1 MKNLIPMK
9 KALKQISKKAYKNK
23 QIMASLTTLS
33 QSAFEAKKAEA
44 IGNELMR
51 KEITLSEFN
60 VVDNNHID
68 IDGVKIEVT
77 DKAFGKLLG
86 RLRIPK
92 AFAKRFSEGFG
103 NDGLRQL
110 IGMMKTM
117 KSSHN
122 DQTVTLL
129 VDPSTRKI
137 TDILPAGYASISNE
151 SFIDFASRY
160 IDQYN
165 LGVTHM
171 GSSQYGGTQIN
182 CVAPNTMFHVPGMT
196 NEVFNT
202 GVTFRNSPTRGLEV
216 SPYLSRLI
224 CTNGMTSTSFAENY
238 GLHNLN
244 DKNINEFNEHMIRMA
259 STGFQPVGLADAIK
273 KANSTDASLM
283 EMQKAASAILSTDK
297 AVDYD
302 YIQRYIPVERAMK
315 AYSNL
320 GADPNTFT
328 QAQMKNAKSGM
339 SVWDVVNGMT
349 NFASNDTRFDIGDQ
363 KMGNLMVTA
372 GNILTKKQYDTE
384 GVLDINPFANR
395 QLLTTSESARVR
407 GEA

>member
-1 MKNLIPMK
+1 
-9 KALKQISKKAYKNK
+9 
-23 QIMASLTTLS
+23 MANLTTLS

-44 IGNELMR
+44 ISNELMR

-68 IDGVKIEVT
+68 IDGVSIEVT

-110 IGMMKTM
+110 VQMMKSM

-122 DQTVTLL
+122 DQTVTLM

-151 SFIDFASRY
+151 SFVDFASRY

-182 CVAPNTMFHVPGMT
+182 CVAPNSMFHVPGMT

-224 CTNGMTSTSFAENY
+224 CTNGMTSTAFAENY

-259 STGFQPVGLADAIK
+259 STGFQPVGLADAIR
-273 KANSTDASLM
+273 KANTTDASLM

-297 AVDYD
+297 AIDYD
-302 YIQRYIPVERAMK
+302 YIQRYIPVERAFK

-349 NFASNDTRFDIGDQ
+349 NFASNDTRYSINDQ

-372 GNILTKKQYDTE
+372 GNILTKKQFDTE

-395 QLLTTSESARVR
+395 GLLTDAEGARVR

>member
-1 MKNLIPMK
+1 M
-9 KALKQISKKAYKNK
+9 Q
-23 QIMASLTTLS
+23 SLTTLS
-33 QSAFEAKKAEA
+33 QSAFDVKKAEA
-44 IGNELMR
+44 INNQLMR

-60 VVDNNHID
+60 VIDNNHID
-68 IDGVKIEVT
+68 VDGVKIEVT

-92 AFAKRFSEGFG
+92 AFAKRFSDGFG

-110 IGMMKTM
+110 IQMMKTA
-117 KSSHN
+117 KSSRN
-122 DQTVTLL
+122 EQTVTLL
-129 VDPSTRKI
+129 VDPNSRKI
-137 TDILPAGYASISNE
+137 MDILPAGYASISNE
-151 SFIDFASRY
+151 NFIDFASRY

-182 CVAPNTMFHVPGMT
+182 CVSPQGMFNVPGMT

-202 GVTFRNSPTRGLEV
+202 GVTFRNTPTRGLEV
-216 SPYLSRLI
+216 SPYLERLI
-224 CTNGMTSTSFAENY
+224 CANGMTSTAFAENY

-259 STGFQPVGLADAIK
+259 STNFQPVGLADNIK
-273 KANSTDASLM
+273 KANNTDASLA
-283 EMQKAASAILSTDK
+283 EMQRAASSILSLDK
-297 AVDYD
+297 AVDYE
-302 YIQRYIPVERAMK
+302 YVQKYIPVERAFK
-315 AYSNL
+315 AYSQL

-328 QAQMKNAKSGM
+328 KAQMKNAKSGM
-339 SVWDVVNGMT
+339 SVWDLVNGMT
-349 NFASNDTRFDIGDQ
+349 NFASNDTKFGINEG

-372 GNILTKKQYDTE
+372 GNILCKKQYDTE
-384 GVLDINPFANR
+384 GVLDINPFATR
-395 QLLTTSESARVR
+395 DLLTSSESARVR

>member
-1 MKNLIPMK
+1 MKSI
-9 KALKQISKKAYKNK
+9 
-23 QIMASLTTLS
+23 TTLS
-33 QSAFEAKKAEA
+33 QSAFDVKKAEA
-44 IGNELMR
+44 INNQLMR

-92 AFAKRFSEGFG
+92 AFAKRFSDGFG

-110 IGMMKTM
+110 ITMMKSA
-117 KSSHN
+117 KSSRN
-122 DQTVTLL
+122 EQTVTLL

-151 SFIDFASRY
+151 NFVDFASRY

-182 CVAPNTMFHVPGMT
+182 CVSPQGMFNVPGMT
-196 NEVFNT
+196 NEVFST
-202 GVTFRNSPTRGLEV
+202 GVTFRNTPTRGLEV
-216 SPYLSRLI
+216 SPYLERLI
-224 CTNGMTSTSFAENY
+224 CANGMTSTAFAENY

-259 STGFQPVGLADAIK
+259 STNFQPVGLADNIK
-273 KANSTDASLM
+273 KANNTDASLA
-283 EMQKAASAILSTDK
+283 EIQRAASSILSLDK
-297 AVDYD
+297 NIDYN
-302 YIQRYIPVERAMK
+302 YIQKYIPVDRAMK
-315 AYSNL
+315 AYSDL

-328 QAQMKNAKSGM
+328 KAQMKNAKSGM

-349 NFASNDTRFDIGDQ
+349 NFASNDSKYTINEG

-372 GNILTKKQYDTE
+372 GNILCKKQYDTE
-384 GVLDINPFANR
+384 GVLDINPFANK
-395 QLLTTSESARVR
+395 QLLTISESAMVR

>member
-1 MKNLIPMK
+1 M
-9 KALKQISKKAYKNK
+9 Q
-23 QIMASLTTLS
+23 SLTTLS
-33 QSAFEAKKAEA
+33 QSAFDVKKAEA
-44 IGNELMR
+44 INNQLMR

-60 VVDNNHID
+60 VIDNNHID
-68 IDGVKIEVT
+68 VDGVKIEVT

-92 AFAKRFSEGFG
+92 AFAKRFSDGFG

-110 IGMMKTM
+110 IQMMKTA
-117 KSSHN
+117 KSSRN
-122 DQTVTLL
+122 EQTVTLL

-137 TDILPAGYASISNE
+137 TDILPAGYASISQEN
-151 SFIDFASRY
+151 FVDFASRY
-160 IDQYN
+160 IDQYG

-171 GSSQYGGTQIN
+171 GSDLYGGTQIN
-182 CVAPNTMFHVPGMT
+182 CVSPQGMFNVPGMT

-202 GVTFRNSPTRGLEV
+202 GVTFRNTPTRGLEV
-216 SPYLSRLI
+216 SPYLERLI
-224 CTNGMTSTSFAENY
+224 CANGMTSTAFAENY

-259 STGFQPVGLADAIK
+259 STNFQPVGLADNIK
-273 KANSTDASLM
+273 KANNTDASLA
-283 EMQKAASAILSTDK
+283 EIQRAASSILSLDK
-297 AVDYD
+297 NIDYN
-302 YIQRYIPVERAMK
+302 YIQKYIPVDRAMK
-315 AYSNL
+315 AYSDL

-328 QAQMKNAKSGM
+328 KAQMKNAKSGM

-349 NFASNDTRFDIGDQ
+349 NFASNDTKYNVNEG

-372 GNILTKKQYDTE
+372 GNILCKKQYDTE
-384 GVLDINPFANR
+384 GVLDINPFATR
-395 QLLTTSESARVR
+395 DLLTTSESARVR

>member
-1 MKNLIPMK
+1 MRSI
-9 KALKQISKKAYKNK
+9 
-23 QIMASLTTLS
+23 TTLS
-33 QSAFEAKKAEA
+33 QSAFDVKKAEA
-44 IGNELMR
+44 INNQLMR

-60 VVDNNHID
+60 VIDNNHID
-68 IDGVKIEVT
+68 VDGVKIEVT

-92 AFAKRFSEGFG
+92 AFAKRFSDGFG

-110 IGMMKTM
+110 ITMMKSA
-117 KSSHN
+117 KSSRN
-122 DQTVTLL
+122 EQTVTLL

-151 SFIDFASRY
+151 SFVDFASRY

-182 CVAPNTMFHVPGMT
+182 CVAPQGMFNVPGMT

-202 GVTFRNSPTRGLEV
+202 GVTFRNTPTRGLEV
-216 SPYLSRLI
+216 SPYLERLI
-224 CTNGMTSTSFAENY
+224 CANGMTSTAFAENY

-259 STGFQPVGLADAIK
+259 STNFQPVGLADNIK
-273 KANSTDASLM
+273 KANNTDASLA
-283 EMQKAASAILSTDK
+283 EMQRAASSILSLDK

-302 YIQRYIPVERAMK
+302 YVQKYIPVERAFK
-315 AYSNL
+315 AYSQL

-328 QAQMKNAKSGM
+328 KAQMKNAKSGM
-339 SVWDVVNGMT
+339 SVWDLVNGMT
-349 NFASNDTRFDIGDQ
+349 NFASNDTKFNINEG

-372 GNILTKKQYDTE
+372 GNILCKKQYDTE
-384 GVLDINPFANR
+384 GVLDINPFATR
-395 QLLTTSESARVR
+395 DLLTTSESARVR

>member
-1 MKNLIPMK
+1 MKSI
-9 KALKQISKKAYKNK
+9 
-23 QIMASLTTLS
+23 TTLS
-33 QSAFEAKKAEA
+33 QSAFDVKKAEA
-44 IGNELMR
+44 INNQLMR

-60 VVDNNHID
+60 VIDNNHID
-68 IDGVKIEVT
+68 VDGVKIEVT

-110 IGMMKTM
+110 ITMMKSA
-117 KSSHN
+117 KSSKN
-122 DQTVTLL
+122 EQTVTLL
-129 VDPSTRKI
+129 VDPNSRKI
-137 TDILPAGYASISNE
+137 TDILPAGYASISQE

-182 CVAPNTMFHVPGMT
+182 CVSPQGMFNVPGMT

-202 GVTFRNSPTRGLEV
+202 GVTFRNTPTRGLEV
-216 SPYLSRLI
+216 SPYLERLV
-224 CTNGMTSTSFAENY
+224 CANGMTSTAFAENY

-259 STGFQPVGLADAIK
+259 STNFQPVGLADNIK
-273 KANSTDASLM
+273 KANNTDASLA
-283 EMQKAASAILSTDK
+283 EIQRAASSILSLDK
-297 AVDYD
+297 NIDYN
-302 YIQRYIPVERAMK
+302 YIQKYIPVDRAMK
-315 AYSNL
+315 AYSDL

-328 QAQMKNAKSGM
+328 KAQMKNAKSGM

-349 NFASNDTRFDIGDQ
+349 NFASNDTKYNVNEG

-372 GNILTKKQYDTE
+372 GNILCKKQYDTE
-384 GVLDINPFANR
+384 GVLDINPFANK
-395 QLLTTSESARVR
+395 QLLSTSESAMVR

>member
-1 MKNLIPMK
+1 MKSI
-9 KALKQISKKAYKNK
+9 
-23 QIMASLTTLS
+23 TTLS
-33 QSAFEAKKAEA
+33 QSAFDVKKAEA
-44 IGNELMR
+44 INNQLMR

-60 VVDNNHID
+60 VIDNNHID
-68 IDGVKIEVT
+68 VDGVKIEVT

-92 AFAKRFSEGFG
+92 AFAKRFSDGFG

-110 IGMMKTM
+110 ITMMKSA
-117 KSSHN
+117 KSSRN
-122 DQTVTLL
+122 EQTVTLL
-129 VDPSTRKI
+129 VDPNSRKI
-137 TDILPAGYASISNE
+137 TDILPAGYASISQE

-182 CVAPNTMFHVPGMT
+182 CVSPQGMFNVPGMT

-202 GVTFRNSPTRGLEV
+202 GVTFRNTPTRGLEV
-216 SPYLSRLI
+216 SPYLERLI
-224 CTNGMTSTSFAENY
+224 CANGMTSTAFAENY

-259 STGFQPVGLADAIK
+259 STNFQPVGLADNIK
-273 KANSTDASLM
+273 KANNTDASLA
-283 EMQKAASAILSTDK
+283 EIQRAASSILSLDK
-297 AVDYD
+297 NIDYN
-302 YIQRYIPVERAMK
+302 YIQKYIPVDRAMK
-315 AYSNL
+315 AYSDL

-328 QAQMKNAKSGM
+328 KAQMKNAKSGM

-349 NFASNDTRFDIGDQ
+349 NFASNDTKYNINEG

-372 GNILTKKQYDTE
+372 GNILCKKQYDTE
-384 GVLDINPFANR
+384 GVLDINPFANK
-395 QLLTTSESARVR
+395 QLLSTSESAMVR

>member
-1 MKNLIPMK
+1 MKSI
-9 KALKQISKKAYKNK
+9 
-23 QIMASLTTLS
+23 TTLS
-33 QSAFEAKKAEA
+33 QTAFDTKKAEA
-44 IGNELMR
+44 INNQLMR

-60 VVDNNHID
+60 VIDNNHID
-68 IDGVKIEVT
+68 VDGVKIEVT

-92 AFAKRFSEGFG
+92 AFAKRFSDGFG

-110 IGMMKTM
+110 IQMMKSA
-117 KSSHN
+117 KSSRN
-122 DQTVTLL
+122 EQTVTLL
-129 VDPSTRKI
+129 VDPNSRKI
-137 TDILPAGYASISNE
+137 MDILPAGYASISNE
-151 SFIDFASRY
+151 NFIDFASRY

-182 CVAPNTMFHVPGMT
+182 CVSPQGMFNVPGMT

-202 GVTFRNSPTRGLEV
+202 GVTFRNTPTRGLEV
-216 SPYLSRLI
+216 SPYLERLI
-224 CTNGMTSTSFAENY
+224 CANGMTSTAFAENY

-259 STGFQPVGLADAIK
+259 STNFQPVGLADNIK
-273 KANSTDASLM
+273 KANSTDASLA
-283 EMQKAASAILSTDK
+283 EIQRAASSILSLDK
-297 AVDYD
+297 KIDYD
-302 YIQRYIPVERAMK
+302 YIQKYIPVERAFK
-315 AYSNL
+315 AYSQL

-328 QAQMKNAKSGM
+328 KAQMKNAKSGM

-349 NFASNDTRFDIGDQ
+349 NFASNDTRFNVNEG

-372 GNILTKKQYDTE
+372 GNILCKKQYDTE
-384 GVLDINPFANR
+384 GVLDINPFATRN
-395 QLLTTSESARVR
+395 LLTASESAMVR

>member
-1 MKNLIPMK
+1 MRSI
-9 KALKQISKKAYKNK
+9 
-23 QIMASLTTLS
+23 TTLS
-33 QSAFEAKKAEA
+33 QSAFDVKKAEA
-44 IGNELMR
+44 INNQLMR
-51 KEITLSEFN
+51 KEISLSEFN
-60 VVDNNHID
+60 VIDNNHIEL
-68 IDGVKIEVT
+68 DGVKIEVT

-92 AFAKRFSEGFG
+92 AFANRFSEGFG

-110 IGMMKTM
+110 ITMMKSM
-117 KSSHN
+117 KSSKN

-129 VDPSTRKI
+129 VDPNSRKI
-137 TDILPAGYASISNE
+137 TDILPAGYASISQE

-182 CVAPNTMFHVPGMT
+182 CVSPQGMFNVPGMQ

-202 GVTFRNSPTRGLEV
+202 GVTFRNTPTRGLEV
-216 SPYLSRLI
+216 SPYLERLI
-224 CTNGMTSTSFAENY
+224 CANGMTSTAFAENY

-259 STGFQPVGLADAIK
+259 STNFQPVGLAENIT
-273 KANSTDASLM
+273 KANNTDASLA
-283 EMQKAASAILSTDK
+283 EMQRAASSILSLDK

-302 YIQRYIPVERAMK
+302 YVQKYIPVERAFK
-315 AYSNL
+315 AYSQL

-328 QAQMKNAKSGM
+328 KAQMKNAKSGM
-339 SVWDVVNGMT
+339 SVWDLVNGMT
-349 NFASNDTRFDIGDQ
+349 NFASNDTKFNINEG

-372 GNILTKKQYDTE
+372 GNILCKKQYDTE
-384 GVLDINPFANR
+384 GVLDINPFATR
-395 QLLTTSESARVR
+395 DLLTTSEAAMVR

>member
-1 MKNLIPMK
+1 MRSI
-9 KALKQISKKAYKNK
+9 
-23 QIMASLTTLS
+23 TTLS
-33 QSAFEAKKAEA
+33 QSAFDVKKAEA
-44 IGNELMR
+44 INNQLMR

-60 VVDNNHID
+60 VIDNNHID
-68 IDGVKIEVT
+68 VDGVKIEVT

-92 AFAKRFSEGFG
+92 AFAKRFSDGFG

-110 IGMMKTM
+110 ITMMKSA
-117 KSSHN
+117 KSSRN
-122 DQTVTLL
+122 EQTVTLL
-129 VDPSTRKI
+129 VDPNSRKI
-137 TDILPAGYASISNE
+137 TDILPAGYASISQE

-182 CVAPNTMFHVPGMT
+182 CVAPQGMFNVPGMT

-202 GVTFRNSPTRGLEV
+202 GVTFRNTPTRGLEV
-216 SPYLSRLI
+216 SPYLERLI
-224 CTNGMTSTSFAENY
+224 CANGMTSTAFAENY

-259 STGFQPVGLADAIK
+259 STNFQPVGLADNIK
-273 KANSTDASLM
+273 KANNTDASLA
-283 EMQKAASAILSTDK
+283 EIQRAASSILSLDK
-297 AVDYD
+297 NIDYN
-302 YIQRYIPVERAMK
+302 YIQKYIPVDRAMK
-315 AYSNL
+315 AYSDL

-328 QAQMKNAKSGM
+328 KAQMKNAKSGM

-349 NFASNDTRFDIGDQ
+349 NFASNDTKFNINEG

-372 GNILTKKQYDTE
+372 GNILCKKQYDTE
-384 GVLDINPFANR
+384 GVLDINPFATR
-395 QLLTTSESARVR
+395 DLLTTSESARVR

>member
-1 MKNLIPMK
+1 
-9 KALKQISKKAYKNK
+9 
-23 QIMASLTTLS
+23 MANLTTLS
-33 QSAFEAKKAEA
+33 QSAFNAKKKEA

-68 IDGVKIEVT
+68 IDGVNIEVT

-110 IGMMKTM
+110 ITMMKSM
-117 KSSHN
+117 KSSRN

-129 VDPSTRKI
+129 VDPTTRKI
-137 TDILPAGYASISNE
+137 IDILPAGYAAISNE

-182 CVAPNTMFHVPGMT
+182 CVSPNGMFRVPGMQ

-202 GVTFRNSPTRGLEV
+202 GVTFRNTPTRGLEV

-224 CTNGMTSTSFAENY
+224 CANGMTSTSFAENY
-238 GLHNLN
+238 GLRNLN

-259 STGFQPVGLADAIK
+259 STGFQPVGLADNIK
-273 KANSTDASLM
+273 KAHNTDASLA
-283 EMQKAASAILSTDK
+283 EMQKAASAIMSTDK

-302 YIQRYIPVERAMK
+302 YIQRYIPVERALK
-315 AYSNL
+315 AYSRL
-320 GADPNTFT
+320 GADPTTFT

-339 SVWDVVNGMT
+339 SVWDVVNGLT
-349 NFASNDTRFDIGDQ
+349 NFASNDTRYNIDDSR
-363 KMGNLMVTA
+363 MGNLMVTA

-384 GVLDINPFANR
+384 AVLDINPFANR
-395 QLLTTSESARVR
+395 GLLTEAEGARVR

>member
-1 MKNLIPMK
+1 M
-9 KALKQISKKAYKNK
+9 Q
-23 QIMASLTTLS
+23 SLTTLS
-33 QSAFEAKKAEA
+33 QSAFDTKKAEA
-44 IGNELMR
+44 INTQLMR

-60 VVDNNHID
+60 VIDNNHID
-68 IDGVKIEVT
+68 VDGVKIEVT

-110 IGMMKTM
+110 ITMMKSA
-117 KSSHN
+117 KSN
-122 DQTVTLL
+122 RNEQTVTLL
-129 VDPSTRKI
+129 VDPNSRKI
-137 TDILPAGYASISNE
+137 TDILPAGYASISQE

-182 CVAPNTMFHVPGMT
+182 CVAPQGMFNVPGMT

-202 GVTFRNSPTRGLEV
+202 GVTFRNTPTRGLEV
-216 SPYLSRLI
+216 SPYLERLI
-224 CTNGMTSTSFAENY
+224 CANGMTSTAFAENY

-259 STGFQPVGLADAIK
+259 STNFQPVGLADNIK
-273 KANSTDASLM
+273 KANNTDASLA
-283 EMQKAASAILSTDK
+283 EMQRAASSILSLDK
-297 AVDYD
+297 KVDYD
-302 YIQRYIPVERAMK
+302 YVQKYIPVERAFK
-315 AYSNL
+315 AYSQL

-328 QAQMKNAKSGM
+328 KAQMKNAKSGM
-339 SVWDVVNGMT
+339 SVWDLVNGMT
-349 NFASNDTRFDIGDQ
+349 NFASNDTKFNINEG

-372 GNILTKKQYDTE
+372 GNILCKKQYDTE
-384 GVLDINPFANR
+384 GVLDINPFATR
-395 QLLTTSESARVR
+395 DLLTTSESARVR

>member
-1 MKNLIPMK
+1 M
-9 KALKQISKKAYKNK
+9 Q
-23 QIMASLTTLS
+23 SLTTLS
-33 QSAFEAKKAEA
+33 QSAFDVKKAEA
-44 IGNELMR
+44 INNQLMR

-60 VVDNNHID
+60 VIDNNHID
-68 IDGVKIEVT
+68 VDGVKIEVT

-92 AFAKRFSEGFG
+92 AFAKRFSDGFG

-110 IGMMKTM
+110 ITMMKSA
-117 KSSHN
+117 KSN
-122 DQTVTLL
+122 RNEQTVTLL
-129 VDPSTRKI
+129 VDPNSRKI
-137 TDILPAGYASISNE
+137 TDILPAGYASISQE

-182 CVAPNTMFHVPGMT
+182 CVAPQGMFNVPGMT

-202 GVTFRNSPTRGLEV
+202 GVTFRNTPTRGLEV
-216 SPYLSRLI
+216 SPYLERLI
-224 CTNGMTSTSFAENY
+224 CANGMTSTAFAENY

-259 STGFQPVGLADAIK
+259 STNFQPVGLADNIK
-273 KANSTDASLM
+273 KANNTDASLA
-283 EMQKAASAILSTDK
+283 EMQRAASSILSLDK
-297 AVDYD
+297 KVDYE
-302 YIQRYIPVERAMK
+302 YVQKYIPVERAFK
-315 AYSNL
+315 AYSQL

-328 QAQMKNAKSGM
+328 KAQMKNAKSGM
-339 SVWDVVNGMT
+339 SVWDLVNGMT
-349 NFASNDTRFDIGDQ
+349 NFASNDTKFGINEG

-372 GNILTKKQYDTE
+372 GNILCKKQYDTE
-384 GVLDINPFANR
+384 GVLDINPFATR
-395 QLLTTSESARVR
+395 DLLTSSESARVR

>member
-1 MKNLIPMK
+1 MRSI
-9 KALKQISKKAYKNK
+9 
-23 QIMASLTTLS
+23 TTLS
-33 QSAFEAKKAEA
+33 QSAFDVKKAEA
-44 IGNELMR
+44 INNQLMR

-60 VVDNNHID
+60 VIDNNHID
-68 IDGVKIEVT
+68 VDGVKIEVT

-92 AFAKRFSEGFG
+92 AFANRFSEGFG

-110 IGMMKTM
+110 ITMMKSM
-117 KSSHN
+117 KSSKN

-129 VDPSTRKI
+129 VDPNNRKI

-151 SFIDFASRY
+151 SFIDFAERY
-160 IDQYN
+160 INQYN
-165 LGVTHM
+165 LDVTHM

-182 CVAPNTMFHVPGMT
+182 CVSPQGMFNVPGMT

-202 GVTFRNSPTRGLEV
+202 GVTFRNTPTRGLEV
-216 SPYLSRLI
+216 SPYLERLI
-224 CTNGMTSTSFAENY
+224 CANGMTSTAFAENY

-259 STGFQPVGLADAIK
+259 STNFQPVGLADNIK
-273 KANSTDASLM
+273 KANNTDASLA
-283 EMQKAASAILSTDK
+283 EIQRAASSILSLDK
-297 AVDYD
+297 NIDYN
-302 YIQRYIPVERAMK
+302 YIQKYIPVDRAMK
-315 AYSNL
+315 AYADL

-328 QAQMKNAKSGM
+328 KAQMKNAKSGM

-349 NFASNDTRFDIGDQ
+349 NFASNDTKYNVNEG

-372 GNILTKKQYDTE
+372 GNILCKKQYDTE
-384 GVLDINPFANR
+384 GYLDINPFANKN
-395 QLLTTSESARVR
+395 LLTTSEAAMVR

>member
-1 MKNLIPMK
+1 MKSI
-9 KALKQISKKAYKNK
+9 
-23 QIMASLTTLS
+23 TTLS
-33 QSAFEAKKAEA
+33 QSAFDVKKAEA
-44 IGNELMR
+44 INNQLMR

-92 AFAKRFSEGFG
+92 AFAKRFSDGFG

-110 IGMMKTM
+110 VTMMKSA
-117 KSSHN
+117 KSSRN
-122 DQTVTLL
+122 EQTVTLL
-129 VDPSTRKI
+129 VDPSSRKI
-137 TDILPAGYASISNE
+137 TDILPAGYASISQEN
-151 SFIDFASRY
+151 FVDFASRY
-160 IDQYN
+160 IDQYG

-171 GSSQYGGTQIN
+171 GSDLYGGTQIN
-182 CVAPNTMFHVPGMT
+182 CVSPQGMFNVPGMT

-202 GVTFRNSPTRGLEV
+202 GVTFRNTPTRGLEV
-216 SPYLSRLI
+216 SPYLERLI
-224 CTNGMTSTSFAENY
+224 CSNGMTSTAFAENY
-238 GLHNLN
+238 GLHNLSE
-244 DKNINEFNEHMIRMA
+244 KNINEFNEHMIRMA
-259 STGFQPVGLADAIK
+259 STNFQPMGLADSIK
-273 KANSTDASLM
+273 KANNTDASLA
-283 EMQKAASAILSTDK
+283 ELQRAASSILSLDK
-297 AVDYD
+297 TIDYN
-302 YIQRYIPVERAMK
+302 YIQKYIPVDRAMK
-315 AYSNL
+315 AYSDL

-328 QAQMKNAKSGM
+328 KVQMKNAKSGM

-349 NFASNDTRFDIGDQ
+349 NFASNDSKYTINEG

-372 GNILTKKQYDTE
+372 GNILCKKQYDTE

-395 QLLTTSESARVR
+395 QLLTTSEGAMIR

>member
-1 MKNLIPMK
+1 M
-9 KALKQISKKAYKNK
+9 Q
-23 QIMASLTTLS
+23 SLTTLS
-33 QSAFEAKKAEA
+33 QSAFDTKKAEA
-44 IGNELMR
+44 INNQLMR

-60 VVDNNHID
+60 VIDNNHID
-68 IDGVKIEVT
+68 VDGVKIEVT

-110 IGMMKTM
+110 ITMMKSA
-117 KSSHN
+117 KSSRN
-122 DQTVTLL
+122 EQTVTLL

-137 TDILPAGYASISNE
+137 TDILPAGYASISQE

-182 CVAPNTMFHVPGMT
+182 CVAPQGMFNVPGMT

-202 GVTFRNSPTRGLEV
+202 GVTFRNTPTRGLEV
-216 SPYLSRLI
+216 SPYLERLI
-224 CTNGMTSTSFAENY
+224 CANGMTSTAFAENY

-259 STGFQPVGLADAIK
+259 STNFQPVGLADNIK
-273 KANSTDASLM
+273 KANNTDASLA
-283 EMQKAASAILSTDK
+283 EMQRAASSILSLDK
-297 AVDYD
+297 KVDYD
-302 YIQRYIPVERAMK
+302 YVQKYIPVERAFK
-315 AYSNL
+315 AYSQL

-328 QAQMKNAKSGM
+328 KAQMKNAKSGM
-339 SVWDVVNGMT
+339 SVWDLVNGMT
-349 NFASNDTRFDIGDQ
+349 NFASNDTKFNINEG

-372 GNILTKKQYDTE
+372 GNILCKKQYDTE
-384 GVLDINPFANR
+384 GVLDINPFATR
-395 QLLTTSESARVR
+395 DLLTTSESARVR

>member
-1 MKNLIPMK
+1 MKSI
-9 KALKQISKKAYKNK
+9 
-23 QIMASLTTLS
+23 TTLS
-33 QSAFEAKKAEA
+33 QSAFDVKKAEA
-44 IGNELMR
+44 INNQLMR

-92 AFAKRFSEGFG
+92 AFAKRFSDGFG
-103 NDGLRQL
+103 SDGLRQL
-110 IGMMKTM
+110 VSMMKSA
-117 KSSHN
+117 KSSRN
-122 DQTVTLL
+122 EQTVTLL

-137 TDILPAGYASISNE
+137 TDILPAGYASISQE
-151 SFIDFASRY
+151 SFVDFASRY
-160 IDQYN
+160 IDQYD

-171 GSSQYGGTQIN
+171 GSDLYGGTQIN
-182 CVAPNTMFHVPGMT
+182 CVSPQGMFNVPGMT

-202 GVTFRNSPTRGLEV
+202 GVTFRNTPTRGLEV
-216 SPYLSRLI
+216 SPYLERLI
-224 CTNGMTSTSFAENY
+224 CANGMTSTAFAENY

-259 STGFQPVGLADAIK
+259 STNFQPVGLADNIK
-273 KANSTDASLM
+273 KANNTDASLA
-283 EMQKAASAILSTDK
+283 EIQRAASSILSLDK
-297 AVDYD
+297 NIDYN
-302 YIQRYIPVERAMK
+302 YIQKYIPVDRAMK
-315 AYSNL
+315 AYSDL

-328 QAQMKNAKSGM
+328 KAQMKNAKSGM

-349 NFASNDTRFDIGDQ
+349 NFASNDSKYSINEG

-372 GNILTKKQYDTE
+372 GNILCKKQYDTE
-384 GVLDINPFANR
+384 GVLDINPFANK

>member
-1 MKNLIPMK
+1 M
-9 KALKQISKKAYKNK
+9 Q
-23 QIMASLTTLS
+23 SLTTLS
-33 QSAFEAKKAEA
+33 QSAFDVKKAEA
-44 IGNELMR
+44 INNQLMR

-60 VVDNNHID
+60 VIDNNHID
-68 IDGVKIEVT
+68 VDGVKIEVT

-110 IGMMKTM
+110 ITMMKSA
-117 KSSHN
+117 KSSKN
-122 DQTVTLL
+122 EQTVTLL

-137 TDILPAGYASISNE
+137 TDILPAGYASISQE

-182 CVAPNTMFHVPGMT
+182 CVAPQGMFNVPGMT

-202 GVTFRNSPTRGLEV
+202 GVTFRNTPTRGLEV
-216 SPYLSRLI
+216 SPYLERLI
-224 CTNGMTSTSFAENY
+224 CANGMTSTAFAENY

-259 STGFQPVGLADAIK
+259 STNFQPVGLADNIK
-273 KANSTDASLM
+273 KAHNTDASLA
-283 EMQKAASAILSTDK
+283 EMQRAASSLLSLDK

-302 YIQRYIPVERAMK
+302 YIQRYIPVERAFK
-315 AYSNL
+315 AYSTL

-328 QAQMKNAKSGM
+328 KAQMKNAKSGM
-339 SVWDVVNGMT
+339 SVWDLVNGMT
-349 NFASNDTRFDIGDQ
+349 NFASNDTKFGINEG

-372 GNILTKKQYDTE
+372 GNILCKKQYDTE
-384 GVLDINPFANR
+384 GVLDINPFATR
-395 QLLTTSESARVR
+395 DLLTTSESARVR

>member
-1 MKNLIPMK
+1 M
-9 KALKQISKKAYKNK
+9 Q
-23 QIMASLTTLS
+23 SLTTLS
-33 QSAFEAKKAEA
+33 QSAFDVKKAEA
-44 IGNELMR
+44 INNQLMR

-60 VVDNNHID
+60 VIDNNHID
-68 IDGVKIEVT
+68 VDGVKIEVT

-92 AFAKRFSEGFG
+92 AFAKRFSDGFG

-110 IGMMKTM
+110 ITMMKSA
-117 KSSHN
+117 KSSRN
-122 DQTVTLL
+122 EQTVTLL
-129 VDPSTRKI
+129 VDPNSRKI
-137 TDILPAGYASISNE
+137 TDILPAGYASISQE

-182 CVAPNTMFHVPGMT
+182 CVAPQGMFNVPGMT

-202 GVTFRNSPTRGLEV
+202 GVTFRNTPTRGLEV
-216 SPYLSRLI
+216 SPYLERLI
-224 CTNGMTSTSFAENY
+224 CANGMTSTAFAENY

-259 STGFQPVGLADAIK
+259 ATNFQPVGLADNIK
-273 KANSTDASLM
+273 KANSTDASLA
-283 EMQKAASAILSTDK
+283 EMQRAASSILSLDK
-297 AVDYD
+297 AVDYE
-302 YIQRYIPVERAMK
+302 YVQKYIPVERAFK
-315 AYSNL
+315 AYSQL

-328 QAQMKNAKSGM
+328 KAQMKNAKSGM
-339 SVWDVVNGMT
+339 SVWDLVNGMT
-349 NFASNDTRFDIGDQ
+349 NFASNDTKFNINEG

-372 GNILTKKQYDTE
+372 GNILCKKQYDTE
-384 GVLDINPFANR
+384 GVLDINPFATR
-395 QLLTTSESARVR
+395 DLLTTSESARVR

>member
-1 MKNLIPMK
+1 MKSI
-9 KALKQISKKAYKNK
+9 
-23 QIMASLTTLS
+23 TTLS
-33 QSAFEAKKAEA
+33 QSAFDVKKAEA
-44 IGNELMR
+44 INNQLMR

-60 VVDNNHID
+60 VIDNNHID
-68 IDGVKIEVT
+68 VDGVKIEVT

-92 AFAKRFSEGFG
+92 AFAKRFSDGFG

-110 IGMMKTM
+110 ITMMKSA
-117 KSSHN
+117 KSSRN
-122 DQTVTLL
+122 EQTVTLL
-129 VDPSTRKI
+129 VDPNSRKI
-137 TDILPAGYASISNE
+137 TDILPAGYASISQE

-182 CVAPNTMFHVPGMT
+182 CVSPQGMFNVPGMQ

-202 GVTFRNSPTRGLEV
+202 GVTFRNTPSRGLEV
-216 SPYLSRLI
+216 SPYLERLI
-224 CTNGMTSTSFAENY
+224 CANGMTSTAFAENY

-259 STGFQPVGLADAIK
+259 STNFQPVGLADNIK
-273 KANSTDASLM
+273 KAHNTDASLS
-283 EMQKAASAILSTDK
+283 EMQRAASSLLSLDK
-297 AVDYD
+297 TVDYD
-302 YIQRYIPVERAMK
+302 YIQRYIPVERAFK
-315 AYSNL
+315 AYSTL

-328 QAQMKNAKSGM
+328 KAQMKNAKSGM

-349 NFASNDTRFDIGDQ
+349 NFASNDTKYSINEG

-372 GNILTKKQYDTE
+372 GNILCKKQYDTE
-384 GVLDINPFANR
+384 GVLDINPFANK
-395 QLLTTSESARVR
+395 QLLTTSESAMVR

>member
-1 MKNLIPMK
+1 M
-9 KALKQISKKAYKNK
+9 Q
-23 QIMASLTTLS
+23 SLTTLS
-33 QSAFEAKKAEA
+33 QSAFDVKKAEA
-44 IGNELMR
+44 INNQLMR

-60 VVDNNHID
+60 VIDNNHID
-68 IDGVKIEVT
+68 VDGVKIEVT

-92 AFAKRFSEGFG
+92 AFAKRFSDGFG

-110 IGMMKTM
+110 ITMMKSA
-117 KSSHN
+117 KSN
-122 DQTVTLL
+122 RNEQTVTLL
-129 VDPSTRKI
+129 VDPNSRKI
-137 TDILPAGYASISNE
+137 TDILPAGYASISQE

-182 CVAPNTMFHVPGMT
+182 CVAPQGMFNVPGMT

-202 GVTFRNSPTRGLEV
+202 GVTFRNTPTRGLEV
-216 SPYLSRLI
+216 SPYLERLI
-224 CTNGMTSTSFAENY
+224 CANGMTSTAFAENY

-259 STGFQPVGLADAIK
+259 ATNFQPVGLADNIK
-273 KANSTDASLM
+273 KANSTDASLA
-283 EMQKAASAILSTDK
+283 EMQRAASSILSLDK
-297 AVDYD
+297 AVDYE
-302 YIQRYIPVERAMK
+302 YVQKYIPVERAFK
-315 AYSNL
+315 AYSQL

-328 QAQMKNAKSGM
+328 KAQMKNAKSGM
-339 SVWDVVNGMT
+339 SVWDLVNGMT
-349 NFASNDTRFDIGDQ
+349 NFASNDTKFGINEG

-372 GNILTKKQYDTE
+372 GNILCKKQYDTE
-384 GVLDINPFANR
+384 GVLDINPFATR
-395 QLLTTSESARVR
+395 DLLTSSESARVR

>member
-1 MKNLIPMK
+1 MKSI
-9 KALKQISKKAYKNK
+9 
-23 QIMASLTTLS
+23 TTLS
-33 QSAFEAKKAEA
+33 QSAFDVKKAEA
-44 IGNELMR
+44 INNQLMR

-92 AFAKRFSEGFG
+92 AFAKRFSDGFG

-110 IGMMKTM
+110 ITMMKSA
-117 KSSHN
+117 KSN
-122 DQTVTLL
+122 RNEQTVTLL

-137 TDILPAGYASISNE
+137 TDILPAGYASISQEN
-151 SFIDFASRY
+151 FVDFASRY
-160 IDQYN
+160 IDQYG

-171 GSSQYGGTQIN
+171 GSDLYGGTQIN
-182 CVAPNTMFHVPGMT
+182 CVSPQGMFNVPGMT

-202 GVTFRNSPTRGLEV
+202 GVTFRNTPTRGLEV
-216 SPYLSRLI
+216 SPYLERLI
-224 CTNGMTSTSFAENY
+224 CANGMTSTAFAENY

-259 STGFQPVGLADAIK
+259 STNFQPVGLADNIK
-273 KANSTDASLM
+273 KANNTDASLA
-283 EMQKAASAILSTDK
+283 EIQRAASSILSLDK
-297 AVDYD
+297 TIDYN
-302 YIQRYIPVERAMK
+302 YIQKYIPVDRAMK
-315 AYSNL
+315 AYSDL

-328 QAQMKNAKSGM
+328 KAQMKNAKSGM

-349 NFASNDTRFDIGDQ
+349 NFASNDSKYTINEG

-372 GNILTKKQYDTE
+372 GNILCKKQYDTE
-384 GVLDINPFANR
+384 GVLDINPFANK
-395 QLLTTSESARVR
+395 QLLTTSEAAMIR

>member
-1 MKNLIPMK
+1 M
-9 KALKQISKKAYKNK
+9 Q
-23 QIMASLTTLS
+23 SLTTLS
-33 QSAFEAKKAEA
+33 QSAFDVKKAEA
-44 IGNELMR
+44 INNQLMR

-60 VVDNNHID
+60 VIDNNHID
-68 IDGVKIEVT
+68 VDGVKIEVT

-110 IGMMKTM
+110 ITMMKSA
-117 KSSHN
+117 KSSKN
-122 DQTVTLL
+122 EQTVTLL

-137 TDILPAGYASISNE
+137 TDILPAGYASISQE

-182 CVAPNTMFHVPGMT
+182 CVAPQGMFNVPGMT

-202 GVTFRNSPTRGLEV
+202 GVTFRNTPTRGLEV
-216 SPYLSRLI
+216 SPYLERLI
-224 CTNGMTSTSFAENY
+224 CANGMTSTAFAENY

-259 STGFQPVGLADAIK
+259 STNFQPVGLADNIK
-273 KANSTDASLM
+273 KANNTDASLA
-283 EMQKAASAILSTDK
+283 EMQRAASSILSLDK

-302 YIQRYIPVERAMK
+302 YVQKYIPVERAFK
-315 AYSNL
+315 AYSQL

-328 QAQMKNAKSGM
+328 KAQMKNAKSGM
-339 SVWDVVNGMT
+339 SVWDLVNGMT
-349 NFASNDTRFDIGDQ
+349 NFASNDTKFGINEG

-372 GNILTKKQYDTE
+372 GNILCKKQYDTE
-384 GVLDINPFANR
+384 GVLDINPFATR
-395 QLLTTSESARVR
+395 DLLTTSESARVR

>member
-1 MKNLIPMK
+1 M
-9 KALKQISKKAYKNK
+9 Q
-23 QIMASLTTLS
+23 SLTTLS
-33 QSAFEAKKAEA
+33 QSAFDVKKAEA
-44 IGNELMR
+44 INNQLMR

-60 VVDNNHID
+60 VIDNNHID
-68 IDGVKIEVT
+68 VDGVKIEVT

-92 AFAKRFSEGFG
+92 AFAKRFSDGFG

-110 IGMMKTM
+110 ITMMKSA
-117 KSSHN
+117 KSSRN
-122 DQTVTLL
+122 EQTVTLL
-129 VDPSTRKI
+129 VDPNSRKI
-137 TDILPAGYASISNE
+137 TDILPAGYASISQE

-182 CVAPNTMFHVPGMT
+182 CVAPQGMFNVPGMT

-202 GVTFRNSPTRGLEV
+202 GVTFRNTPTRGLEV
-216 SPYLSRLI
+216 SPYLERLI
-224 CTNGMTSTSFAENY
+224 CANGMTSTAFAENY

-259 STGFQPVGLADAIK
+259 ATNFQPVGLADNIK
-273 KANSTDASLM
+273 KANSTDASLA
-283 EMQKAASAILSTDK
+283 EMQRAASSILSLDK
-297 AVDYD
+297 AVDYE
-302 YIQRYIPVERAMK
+302 YVQKYIPVERAFK
-315 AYSNL
+315 AYSQL

-328 QAQMKNAKSGM
+328 KAQMKNAKSGM

-349 NFASNDTRFDIGDQ
+349 NFASNDTKFNINEG

-372 GNILTKKQYDTE
+372 GNILCKKQYDTE
-384 GVLDINPFANR
+384 GVLDINPFATR
-395 QLLTTSESARVR
+395 DLLTTSEAAMVR